1 LTAPR
6 VLAWDGCV
14 NVRDLGG
21 LPTED
26 GAETRFGV
34 FVRADSIRG
43 LTAKGWDALASFG
56 VRRAIDL
63 RADVEVAA
71 DPPGA
76 APIPVVRVPIAPWE
90 TPLAHDWPSM
100 CEGYLVLLEHF
111 RDRFARV
118 VDELA
123 AVEEPVVIH
132 CMGGRDRTGL
142 AVALVLRLAG
152 VAPET
157 IAEDHAQSDGN
168 WAPFLDQWYAE
179 AETEAELDRRR
190 RIAAPAGTAMVDVL
204 AALES
209 RYGGVP
215 EYLSAAGASEQA
227 IREVPRLLRP

>member
-1 LTAPR
+1 LTAAR

-21 LPTED
+21 LATQD

-34 FVRADSIRG
+34 VVRADSIRA
-43 LTAKGWDALASFG
+43 LTPKGWGALVSFG

-63 RADVEVAA
+63 RADAEVAA
-71 DPPGA
+71 DRPEAP
-76 APIPVVRVPIAPWE
+76 PIPVVRVPIVPWE
-90 TPLAHDWPSM
+90 TAAGHDWPSM
-100 CEGYLVLLEHF
+100 REGYLVVLEHF

-123 AVEEPVVIH
+123 ASKGPVVVH

-152 VAPET
+152 VAPTT
-157 IAEDHAQSDGN
+157 IAEDHAESDGN
-168 WAPFLDQWYAE
+168 WAPFLGRWYAE
-179 AETEAELDRRR
+179 AKTRPELERRR

-204 AALES
+204 AELES

-215 EYLSAAGASEQA
+215 EYLLAAGADAAA
-227 IREVPRLLRP
+227 IGEVRRRLVP

>member
-1 LTAPR
+1 LTARR

-26 GAETRFGV
+26 GSETRFGV
-34 FVRADSIRG
+34 VFRADSIRG
-43 LTAKGWDALASFG
+43 LTAAGWEALVSSG

-76 APIPVVRVPIAPWE
+76 APIAVTRVPIVPWE
-90 TPLAHDWPSM
+90 TTIGHDWPSM
-100 CEGYLVLLEHF
+100 REGYLEVLEHF
-111 RDRFARV
+111 RQRFARV
-118 VDELA
+118 VGELA
-123 AVEEPVVIH
+123 ASDGPVVIH

-157 IAEDHAQSDGN
+157 IAEDHAQSDEN
-168 WAPFLDQWYAE
+168 WAPFLDAWYAE
-179 AETEAELDRRR
+179 ADTEEELERRR
-190 RIAAPAGTAMVDVL
+190 RIAAPAGTAMVGVL
-204 AALES
+204 AELEQ
-209 RYGGVP
+209 RYGGVKA
-215 EYLSAAGASEQA
+215 YLVEGGAGEDA
-227 IREVPRLLRP
+227 IDTMRRRLLP

>member
-34 FVRADSIRG
+34 VVRADSIRG
-43 LTAKGWDALASFG
+43 LTPKGWEALVSFG

-63 RADVEVAA
+63 RADEEVAA

-76 APIPVVRVPIAPWE
+76 APIPVVRVPIVPWE

-100 CEGYLVLLEHF
+100 REGYLVLLEHF

-123 AVEEPVVIH
+123 AVDGPVVVH

-179 AETEAELDRRR
+179 AENEEELERRR
-190 RIAAPAGTAMVDVL
+190 RIAAPAGTAIVDVL
-204 AALES
+204 AELER
-209 RYGGVP
+209 RYGSVR
-215 EYLSAAGASEQA
+215 EYLVGAGADEEA
-227 IREVPRLLRP
+227 IREVQRLLRG

>member
-1 LTAPR
+1 MTRPR

-34 FVRADSIRG
+34 LVRADSIRG
-43 LTAKGWDALASFG
+43 LTAQGWDALVSFG

-63 RADVEVAA
+63 RADAEVAA
-71 DPPGA
+71 DPPGD
-76 APIPVVRVPIAPWE
+76 APIPVVRVPIVPWE
-90 TPLAHDWPSM
+90 TTLGRDWPSM
-100 CEGYLVLLEHF
+100 REGYLVVLEDF

-123 AVEEPVVIH
+123 TVDGPVVVH

-152 VAPET
+152 VASET
-157 IAEDHAQSDGN
+157 IAEDHAESDGN
-168 WAPFLDQWYAE
+168 WAPFLDRWYAE
-179 AETEAELDRRR
+179 AETEQELERRR
-190 RIAAPAGTAMVDVL
+190 RLSAPAGPAMVDVL
-204 AALES
+204 AELER

-215 EYLSAAGASEQA
+215 EYLIAAGAKDEA
-227 IREVPRLLRP
+227 IHEVRRRLRP

>member
-43 LTAKGWDALASFG
+43 LTPAGWEALVSFG
-56 VRRAIDL
+56 VQRAIDL
-63 RADVEVAA
+63 RADIEVAD
-71 DPPGA
+71 DPPGD
-76 APIPVVRVPIAPWE
+76 APVPVVRVPIVPWE
-90 TPLAHDWPSM
+90 TTLGDDWPSM
-100 CEGYLVLLEHF
+100 REGYMVLLEHF

-123 AVEEPVVIH
+123 AAEGPVVIH

-152 VAPET
+152 VASAT
-157 IAEDHAQSDGN
+157 IAEDHAESDGN

-179 AETEAELDRRR
+179 AESEAELELRR
-190 RIAAPAGTAMVDVL
+190 RIAEPAGTAMVDVL
-204 AALES
+204 AGLER
-209 RYGGVP
+209 RYGGVA
-215 EYLSAAGASEQA
+215 EYLLVGGADPDA
-227 IREVPRLLRP
+227 IGEVRRRLHP

>member
-43 LTAKGWDALASFG
+43 LTAKGWEALVSFG

-63 RADVEVAA
+63 RADEELAR
-71 DPPGA
+71 DLPGA
-76 APIPVVRVPIAPWE
+76 APIPVVRVPIVPWE
-90 TPLAHDWPSM
+90 TTLAHDWPSM
-100 CEGYLVLLEHF
+100 REGYLVLLEHF

-123 AVEEPVVIH
+123 APDGPVVIH

-142 AVALVLRLAG
+142 AVALVLRLVG
-152 VAPET
+152 VAPEA

-168 WAPFLDQWYAE
+168 WAPFLDRWYAE
-179 AETEAELDRRR
+179 AKTEVELERRR

-204 AALES
+204 AQVES

-215 EYLSAAGASEQA
+215 EYLVAAGADERA
-227 IREVPRLLRP
+227 IAEVRRRLLP

>member
-34 FVRADSIRG
+34 VVRADSIRG
-43 LTAKGWDALASFG
+43 LTPKGWEALLSFG

-63 RADVEVAA
+63 RADEEVAA
-71 DPPGA
+71 DPPEA
-76 APIPVVRVPIAPWE
+76 APIPVVRVPIVAWE
-90 TPLAHDWPSM
+90 TSIGRDWPSM
-100 CEGYLVLLEHF
+100 REVYLVVLEHF

-118 VDELA
+118 IDELA
-123 AVEEPVVIH
+123 AADGPVVLH

-152 VAPET
+152 VAPAT
-157 IAEDHAQSDGN
+157 IAEDHAESDEN
-168 WAPFLDQWYAE
+168 WAPFLDAWYAE
-179 AETEAELDRRR
+179 ATTEDELDQRR
-190 RIAAPAGTAMVDVL
+190 RIAAPAGTAMAAVL
-204 AALES
+204 AELER
-209 RYGGVP
+209 RYGCVP
-215 EYLSAAGASEQA
+215 EYLIAGGAEERA
-227 IREVPRLLRP
+227 IREVRRRLRH

>member
-1 LTAPR
+1 LTSPR

-34 FVRADSIRG
+34 VVRADSIRG
-43 LTAKGWDALASFG
+43 LTPRGWEALVSFG

-63 RADVEVAA
+63 RADEEVAE
-71 DPPGA
+71 DPTGA
-76 APIPVVRVPIAPWE
+76 APIPVVRVPIVAWE
-90 TPLAHDWPSM
+90 TSVGHDWPSTR
-100 CEGYLVLLEHF
+100 EVYLVLLEHF
-111 RDRFARV
+111 RDRFGRI

-123 AVEEPVVIH
+123 AAEGPVVVH

-152 VAPET
+152 VAPAT
-157 IAEDHAQSDGN
+157 IAEDHAESDGN
-168 WAPFLDQWYAE
+168 WAPFLDEWYSE
-179 AETEAELDRRR
+179 AKTGAELERRR
-190 RIAAPAGTAMVDVL
+190 RIAAPAGTAMVAVL
-204 AALES
+204 AELES

-215 EYLSAAGASEQA
+215 EYLRVAGADAES
-227 IREVPRLLRP
+227 IREVRRRLHA